1 MARIAVGGFQHE
13 TNSFAPSPATFED
26 FARPGAWPGLTRGP
40 ALFEA
45 VAGINIPIAG
55 FIEEARAL
63 DRLPALLLIAIVAPG
78 VLAAGWLG
86 AAAAAVTAAIAV
98 ASGNPFVA
106 MGGGVAVVAIGRQV
120 LAGL

>member
-1 MARIAVGGFQHE
+1 MPDAAGPDAWIA
-13 TNSFAPSPATFED
+13 
-26 FARPGAWPGLTRGP
+26 
-40 ALFEA
+40 
-45 VAGINIPIAG
+45 IAG
-55 FIEEARAL
+55 MAAVTYALRAGGLLLGDHLPTSGRWARAL

-86 AAAAAVTAAIAV
+86 AAAAAVTAAIAIAS

-106 MGGGVAVVAIGRQV
+106 MGGGVAVVAIGRQL

>member
-1 MARIAVGGFQHE
+1 MPEAAG
-13 TNSFAPSPATFED
+13 S
-26 FARPGAWPGLTRGP
+26 GAW
-40 ALFEA
+40 AA
-45 VAGINIPIAG
+45 IAG
-55 FIEEARAL
+55 MAAVTYALRAGGLLLGDHLPTSGRWARAL

-98 ASGNPFVA
+98 ASGNPFIA